1 MKFAE
6 VETGRNRMDEIFCVR
21 LWKFSVEIASSEF
34 EDSSSQNDRR
44 RSKHFPLP
52 VSKEPSIAICAVT
65 CRVSIE

>member
-6 VETGRNRMDEIFCVR
+6 VESRGDRLDEISWGG
-21 LWKFSVEIASSEF
+21 LWKFTVEIASSEF

-44 RSKHFPLP
+44 RGKHFPLP